1 MKRIR
6 RFFLAMVAL
15 VVLLVLLVAVL
26 FGMLGS
32 ATQPVVTA
40 ANTFLTALQGGDLQ
54 AAYDLLTPTRQAGF
68 SAAAF
73 AQTIPSGTLTEWR
86 LPNQSISTV
95 AGQGSQGNVSGTA
108 VFGGTSYRASFT
120 LTQVDG
126 AWRIAA
132 YTFTPS

>member
-32 ATQPVVTA
+32 ATQPIVTA
-40 ANTFLTALQGGDLQ
+40 ANTFLTGIQGGDLQ
-54 AAYDLLTPTRQAGF
+54 AAYALLTPTKQSGL
-68 SAAAF
+68 SMAAF
-73 AQTIPSGTLTEWR
+73 SQTIPPGALSEWR

-120 LTQVDG
+120 LNQVDG
-126 AWRIAA
+126 VWRIAT
-132 YTFTPS
+132 YTFTPA

>member
-6 RFFLAMVAL
+6 RFFLAVVAL

-26 FGMLGS
+26 FGMLGN
-32 ATQPVVTA
+32 ATQPIVAA
-40 ANTFLTALQGGDLQ
+40 ANTFLTSIQGGDMQ
-54 AAYDLLTPTRQAGF
+54 AAFNLLTPTRQAGF

-73 AQTIPSGTLTEWR
+73 TQTIPPGALSEWR